1 MITLVDQLF
10 SLGLAWE
17 TFMRNITL
25 TINLWCFQASATV
38 YFFWVRFVYLHHRWG
53 GPLSKNWLS
62 DQLILQKQILSRMLE
77 LGMTPGPRKKSLYS
91 APSIDL
97 FSWHH
102 LIVSFCCLFFSTSII
117 LRKCS
122 ISFEK
127 DISCGKYNSPW
138 WLVTSHYTQWILFLL
153 LHINISLYTIRCLS
167 FISFSG
173 TLWMVILAGAAP
185 TFWILLTLSSLT
197 LERLL
202 LNNKLKVP
210 LMLFMFP

>member
-1 MITLVDQLF
+1 MGWSIIKKLAKWSVDFAETDTF
-10 SLGLAWE
+10 SDARAWHDS
-17 TFMRNITL
+17 R
-25 TINLWCFQASATV
+25 
-38 YFFWVRFVYLHHRWG
+38 
-53 GPLSKNWLS
+53 SKE
-62 DQLILQKQILSRMLE
+62 Q
-77 LGMTPGPRKKSLYS
+77 PLYS